1 MQKVYKYIY
10 KYYICIYII
19 LDINNLMYKRIREI
33 FKVLL
38 ILRYKM
44 LFLYR
49 YDRVMFLNRVC
60 DLF

>member
-1 MQKVYKYIY
+1 
-10 KYYICIYII
+10 
-19 LDINNLMYKRIREI
+19 MYKRIREI